1 MKNKHFYHRLG
12 FATSGISEAW
22 RREQS
27 FRTQVLLG
35 IAAVALTIVLRP
47 GLIWAAA
54 VALSI
59 ALVLAL
65 ELLNTAIECLIDH
78 LHPETAPEIKLAKDI
93 AAGAVLMASAGAACV
108 GLLMVVSVIWR

>member
-1 MKNKHFYHRLG
+1 MKNRPFHKRLS
-12 FATSGISEAW
+12 FASRGIVAAW
-22 RREQS
+22 RRERS

-35 IAAVALTIVLRP
+35 IAATGFTAVLAP
-47 GLIWAAA
+47 GLLWAAA

-65 ELLNTAIECLIDH
+65 ELLNTALECVIDH

-93 AAGAVLMASAGAACV
+93 AAGAVLLASIGAVAV
-108 GLLMVVSVIWR
+108 GLSMIAAVLLR